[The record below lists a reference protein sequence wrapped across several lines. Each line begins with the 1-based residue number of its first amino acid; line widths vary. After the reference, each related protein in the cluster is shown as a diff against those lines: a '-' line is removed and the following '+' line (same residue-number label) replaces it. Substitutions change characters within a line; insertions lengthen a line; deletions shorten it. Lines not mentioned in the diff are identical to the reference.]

1 MNTKYPFPPI
11 CRDAGLLVL
20 RLSVGGLML
29 FHGAY
34 KLIHS
39 SIFAGVDSFIGGLL
53 ASHGLPALLSYGVP
67 VGEVVAPV
75 LLILG
80 VCTRI
85 SSALIAFTMA
95 MSLFLVFGADTFSLS
110 MTGGLSTE
118 VNFLYLLG
126 AVVLF
131 LTGPGKLSCYR
142 GDNAFLI

>member
-1 MNTKYPFPPI
+1 MNTKISFPPI

-29 FHGAY
+29 FHGIY
-34 KLIHS
+34 KLAHS
-39 SIFAGVDSFIGGLL
+39 TTFAGADSFIGGLL
-53 ASHGLPALLSYGVP
+53 ASHGLPAFLSYGVP
-67 VGEVVAPV
+67 LGEVVAP
-75 LLILG
+75 LLIIFG

-95 MSLFLVFGADTFSLS
+95 MSLFLVFGADTFALS

-126 AVVLF
+126 AVALF
-131 LTGPGKLSCYR
+131 LAGPGRLSCYR
-142 GDNAFLI
+142 GENAFLI